1 MAELQVNINSY
12 VSLEEAENYIQTF
25 YTSTSAER
33 VKWGALTEDDKKIVL
48 LSSARALNNLR
59 YKGQKKI
66 KGQPLAFPRKYQV
79 VGFGLGYVPYT
90 SQYIDNSLYEG
101 AFGSGDGLAAAK
113 EAQIVNAVTG
123 VAMDSD
129 IITDVLERSVAGIK
143 SKSAGRMSES
153 YDNDTNRASNLS
165 IGIYNMDKVRNIL
178 NCWLSDSVF
187 SL

>member
-12 VSLEEAENYIQTF
+12 VSLEEAEKYIETF

-33 VKWGALTEDDKKIVL
+33 TKWGELNEDDKKVVL

-66 KGQPLAFPRKYQV
+66 SGQPLAFPRKYSV
-79 VGFGLGYVPYT
+79 VGFGIGYVPYH
-90 SQYIDNSLYEG
+90 SQYVDSTLFEG
-101 AFGSGDGLAAAK
+101 AFGNGDGLEAAK

-123 VAMDSD
+123 VAMNTN
-129 IITDVLERSVAGIK
+129 IITDVLERSVACIK
-143 SKSAGRMSES
+143 SKSAGRISES
-153 YDNDTNRASNLS
+153 YDNDTTRARELS
-165 IGIYNMDKVRNIL
+165 IGIYNMDKIRNIL
-178 NCWLSDSVF
+178 NAWLSDSVF